1 MATKSK
7 RAAAKPRAK
16 AGTKKGKK
24 GKKAAVQPK
33 AASSAPRTRGA
44 AVAAAADDSA
54 GGDDQ
59 RTIEIRRAG
68 PIPVM
73 RIEVTQLQ
81 LGQYSVSLWDA
92 NGMNPKE
99 IARGTNDDDINDE
112 FDVVK
117 TPAELGQLDRCTM
130 FWVVWIKALQFGPG
144 SRYFV
149 RVRMTQGDEEVVTF
163 ERQGPLTKKFLPFHG
178 EWRLR
183 LV

>member
-1 MATKSK
+1 MASRTK
-7 RAAAKPRAK
+7 RAVPKPRVKTSA
-16 AGTKKGKK
+16 KKGK
-24 GKKAAVQPK
+24 GKNPAATPRPTKAAVR
-33 AASSAPRTRGA
+33 RTRGA
-44 AVAAAADDSA
+44 IVAAAAEDEGGNDDK
-54 GGDDQ
+54 
-59 RTIEIRRAG
+59 RTIEIARAG
-68 PIPVM
+68 PIPTM

-112 FDVVK
+112 FAIAE
-117 TPAELGQLDRCTM
+117 TLAELGQLDRFTM

-149 RVRMTQGDEEVVTF
+149 RVRITQGDKEIVNF

-178 EWRLR
+178 EWLLR